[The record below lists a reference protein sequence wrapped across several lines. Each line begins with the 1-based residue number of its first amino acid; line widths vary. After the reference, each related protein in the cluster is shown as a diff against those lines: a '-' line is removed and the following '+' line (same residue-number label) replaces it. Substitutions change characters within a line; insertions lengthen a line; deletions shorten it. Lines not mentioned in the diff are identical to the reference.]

1 MHSTPAFSIVIVSY
15 YSNLKIFDLYETIP
29 QNLEIIIV
37 DNSNDDDLK
46 IWSQS
51 KSNVNLISLE
61 KNIGFGSACNL
72 GVSFANSDWI
82 FFLNPDCKVKSDLV
96 SGFKSF
102 LKLHPNAKSFAP
114 FLQDE
119 NNNHYYKNKCI
130 FSNPKKI
137 AVDTDR
143 ITQVPFLSGA
153 AFFVLKSA
161 FHSING
167 FDPKIFLFFEDDDLT
182 YRLHLKYQ
190 SNFLTPNIKILHIGG
205 QSSPELKSVDLIKKY
220 YWGKSEFYIT
230 KKYNGML
237 AAIFYASIQCV
248 KLIAPNYL
256 LNPKKFKLQT
266 IKIRG
271 ILNFNYPKNSKS

>member
-1 MHSTPAFSIVIVSY
+1 MQSTPSFSIVIVSY
-15 YSNLKIFDLYETIP
+15 YSNIKIFDLYETIP
-29 QNLEIIIV
+29 KHLEIIIV
-37 DNSNDDDLK
+37 DNSNDHDLK
-46 IWSQS
+46 LWSQN

-82 FFLNPDCKVKSDLV
+82 FFLNPDCIVNSDLA
-96 SGFKSF
+96 SGFESF
-102 LKLHPNAKSFAP
+102 LNSYPNAKSFAP

-119 NNNHYYKNKCI
+119 NNTHYYKNKCI

-137 AVDTDR
+137 VASQDK

-153 AFFVLKSA
+153 ALFVLKSA
-161 FHSING
+161 FDSING

-205 QSSPELKSVDLIKKY
+205 QSSPGLKSIDFIKKY
-220 YWGKSEFYIT
+220 YWGKSEFYIM
-230 KKYNGML
+230 KKYKGIL
-237 AAIFYASIQCV
+237 PAIIYAAGQCV
-248 KLIAPNYL
+248 KLISPNYL
-256 LNPKKFKLQT
+256 SRPRKLKLQLY
-266 IKIRG
+266 KIWG
-271 ILNFNYPKNSKS
+271 ILNFYYPLKK